1 MATAKKLP
9 SGNYRVRVHIGN
21 GKYKSFTAEKKADA
35 EYAANLYLQTYKD
48 KRAPSKITVGEAIDQ
63 YIESKSNILSP
74 STIRGYTVMRNNYLK
89 SIIDKPLQKI
99 TAQDVQEAIN
109 EEAKNHSPK
118 SVKNIYGLLSTA
130 LKGHSIYFNIALPQK
145 EKKPISIPT
154 AEEIGKILKYVEGKE
169 IELPIL
175 LSACLGLRRGEI
187 APLTYTDIDYQRKT
201 IRISKSMVLNRD
213 GDWIT
218 KTPKTYSSNRTLKIY
233 DFILEKI
240 QYREDNELPLISL
253 TPNQISDEFS
263 YILHRLELPHF
274 RFHDLRHYNAS
285 VMLSLNIPDKYAMER
300 MGHSTNNMLKTVY
313 QHTIQEKE
321 NSVDV
326 SLSNYFGTLFSP
338 DGEP

>member
-48 KRAPSKITVGEAIDQ
+48 KQAPTKITVGAAIDQ

-89 SIIDKPLQKI
+89 RIIDKPLQKL

-109 EEAKNHSPK
+109 EEAKTHSPK
-118 SVKNIYGLLSTA
+118 SVKNIYGLLSAA
-130 LKGHSIYFNIALPQK
+130 LKGYSISFDIALPQK

-154 AEEIGKILKYVEGKE
+154 ESEINKILESVEGKE

-175 LSACLGLRRGEI
+175 FSACLGLRRGEI
-187 APLTYTDIDYQRKT
+187 APLDYSDIDFKSKT
-201 IRISKSMVLNRD
+201 IRISKSMVLNSD
-213 GDWIT
+213 GEWIT

-233 DFILEKI
+233 NFILEKI
-240 QYREDNELPLISL
+240 QSRKDAGLPLISL
-253 TPNQISDEFS
+253 TPNQISDEFA
-263 YILHRLELPHF
+263 YTLNRLELPHF

-313 QHTIQEKE
+313 QHTMQEKE
-321 NSVDV
+321 DSVDA
-326 SLSNYFGTLFSP
+326 SLNDYFSTILP
-338 DGEP
+338 KNKA